1 MENDEFFITDG
12 YHYNI
17 AQKTTRVMLIQSFS
31 DEYWD
36 IYPIISEY
44 LPNVG
49 KQRVTERFAARVC
62 AELTGKIINIGVLE
76 NLVHKAMRE
85 VANRDKRCG
94 KEK

>member
-1 MENDEFFITDG
+1 MENDEFFIPDG
-12 YHYNI
+12 YHYNS
-17 AQKTTRVMLIQSFS
+17 AQKTPRVMLIQSFS

-62 AELTGKIINIGVLE
+62 AELTGKRILMSQLDR
-76 NLVHKAMRE
+76 LVQKAMRD
-85 VANRDKRCG
+85 VANRDK
-94 KEK
+94 